1 MLMTPGRA
9 PPRLAQISGRARPM
23 VALARVPGPR
33 APAAQLSSIVTRAG
47 PLTMKMGATASVV
60 PEIPT
65 RSNASSHIARTAA
78 TTTGMYS
85 GRQPAITAL
94 IAIFSIVA
102 RPLAGAALA
111 RSPAARRSGAPI
123 IAAARARAGGPTG
136 TPAGAPTSAPA
147 AGRSI
152 APTARPRT
160 SIVTAAD
167 A

>member
-1 MLMTPGRA
+1 
-9 PPRLAQISGRARPM
+9 
-23 VALARVPGPR
+23 
-33 APAAQLSSIVTRAG
+33 PAAQLGSIVTRAG

-102 RPLAGAALA
+102 RPLAGATLA
-111 RSPAARRSGAPI
+111 MSSSARRSDAAIIGSASARGGGA
-123 IAAARARAGGPTG
+123 R
-136 TPAGAPTSAPA
+136 
-147 AGRSI
+147 
-152 APTARPRT
+152 
-160 SIVTAAD
+160 
-167 A
+167 

>member
-23 VALARVPGPR
+23 VGLARVPGRR

-111 RSPAARRSGAPI
+111 VGSSAGRADAPRLPAARPRG
-123 IAAARARAGGPTG
+123 GGPAG
-136 TPAGAPTSAPA
+136 RPAGAPP
-147 AGRSI
+147 
-152 APTARPRT
+152 
-160 SIVTAAD
+160 
-167 A
+167 

>member
-9 PPRLAQISGRARPM
+9 PPRLAQISRRARPM

-33 APAAQLSSIVTRAG
+33 APAAQLSWIAARAG
-47 PLTMKMGATASVV
+47 PLTMKIGATASVV
-60 PEIPT
+60 PEMPT

-102 RPLAGAALA
+102 RPLAGATLA
-111 RSPAARRSGAPI
+111 MSPAARRSDAAV
-123 IAAARARAGGPTG
+123 IASARPRVGGPTG
-136 TPAGAPTSAPA
+136 RPAVTP
-147 AGRSI
+147 R
-152 APTARPRT
+152 
-160 SIVTAAD
+160 
-167 A
+167 